1 MKKMYLAWILIVGGL
16 ILSLVEINNIEL
28 ITHPMCKNNIDTI
41 KNTNRK
47 YKALESDMKEQA
59 NAYIIRNKV
68 DLSNGE
74 SIKFDDN
81 ILEKAG
87 FLKTMQV
94 ENDKCT
100 GYVDVKRKTSGY
112 DFKAYIKCTNYTTEG
127 YVD

>member
-16 ILSLVEINNIEL
+16 ILSLAL
-28 ITHPMCKNNIDTI
+28 IGLNI

-100 GYVDVKRKTSGY
+100 GYVDVKRITSGY